1 MERIERLIFKILYY
15 FCALLMLVMVT
26 VIFGQVVARYALHNS
41 LSWSEEIGR
50 YTFVWITFF
59 GTALAVRERS
69 HVALD
74 NLVKK
79 LPVPLYKVILL
90 FGYVLMI
97 IFSAVLAY
105 EGWQIL
111 QLGAFQV
118 SAATQMPMKY
128 VYIALPV
135 GGVLI
140 ILYLLKNFFEDMRNR
155 GC

>member
-1 MERIERLIFKILYY
+1 M
-15 FCALLMLVMVT
+15 
-26 VIFGQVVARYALHNS
+26 
-41 LSWSEEIGR
+41 
-50 YTFVWITFF
+50 
-59 GTALAVRERS
+59 
-69 HVALD
+69 ALD